1 MTNDQMLQ
9 RVYDLALYLSEEDG
23 NAYRFC
29 MERGIRDMPGL
40 GGKLAT
46 LTLDLKDAV
55 AQDAARASGR
65 GSARVAANRIIKNAI
80 CCQPRE
86 SLHGAWMQD
95 GKQCI
100 CDGYHAVILDSEI
113 PGLPQVKE
121 DMEKMPLESVFKPL
135 RAHAGAR
142 LSLPTTGELK
152 AAIRLHKAEEK
163 AKKASKNRK
172 PATWDFGKD
181 LPTVNAE
188 YLLDMLELL
197 PGCTATVSE
206 SRPISSTIYFQA
218 EGVGEGCLC
227 PTRKES

>member
-1 MTNDQMLQ
+1 MTNDKMLQ
-9 RVYDLALYLSEEDG
+9 SVYDLALYLSEEDG
-23 NAYRFC
+23 NAYKFC
-29 MERGIRDMPGL
+29 LEREIRDAPGL
-40 GGKLAT
+40 GGKLAS

-80 CCQPRE
+80 RCQTRE
-86 SLHGAWMQD
+86 SLHGAWMEN
-95 GKQCI
+95 GKQCL
-100 CDGYHAVILDSEI
+100 CDGYRGVILDSEI

-121 DMEKMPLESVFKPL
+121 DMEKMSLEGILKPL

-152 AAIRLHKAEEK
+152 AAIRLHRAEEK
-163 AKKASKNRK
+163 AKKASKNRR

-188 YLLDMLELL
+188 YLLDILELL

-206 SRPISSTIYFQA
+206 IRPISSTIYFQA

>member
-1 MTNDQMLQ
+1 MTNEKMLQ
-9 RVYDLALYLSEEDG
+9 RLYDLALYLSEEDG
-23 NAYRFC
+23 NAYKFC
-29 MERGIRDMPGL
+29 LERGIRDMPGL
-40 GGKLAT
+40 GGKLAS
-46 LTLDLKDAV
+46 LTLDLKDAI
-55 AQDAARASGR
+55 RR
-65 GSARVAANRIIKNAI
+65 
-80 CCQPRE
+80 QPRE

-121 DMEKMPLESVFKPL
+121 GIEKMPLEGIFKPL

-152 AAIRLHKAEEK
+152 AAIRLHRAEEK
-163 AKKASKNRK
+163 ANKASKNRK

-197 PGCTATVSE
+197 PGCMATVSE

>member
-1 MTNDQMLQ
+1 MNNTEMLQ
-9 RVYDLALYLSEEDG
+9 RVNELALYLEKAEMDLYHDCVANG
-23 NAYRFC
+23 FR
-29 MERGIRDMPGL
+29 EIPGM

-80 CCQPRE
+80 LRQSRGN
-86 SLHGAWMQD
+86 LHGAWMQD

-113 PGLPQVKE
+113 PGLPKVKE
-121 DMEKMPLESVFKPL
+121 DMEKMSLEGIFKPL
-135 RAHAGAR
+135 RTRAGVR

-152 AAIRLHKAEEK
+152 AAIRLHSAEEK

-206 SRPISSTIYFQA
+206 SRPIISTIYFQA

-227 PTRKES
+227 PARKES

>member
-1 MTNDQMLQ
+1 MTNTEMLQ
-9 RVYDLALYLSEEDG
+9 RVDELALYLEKAETDLYHDCVVNG
-23 NAYRFC
+23 F
-29 MERGIRDMPGL
+29 RDIPGL
-40 GGKLAT
+40 AGKLAA

-80 CCQPRE
+80 CCQSRE
-86 SLHGAWMQD
+86 NLKGAWMQD

-121 DMEKMPLESVFKPL
+121 DMEKMPLEGIFKPL
-135 RAHAGAR
+135 RAHAGVR

-163 AKKASKNRK
+163 AKKASKNRR

-188 YLLDMLELL
+188 YLLDILELL

-206 SRPISSTIYFQA
+206 IRPISSTIYFQS

-227 PTRKES
+227 PVRKES

>member
-23 NAYRFC
+23 NAYKFC
-29 MERGIRDMPGL
+29 LERGIRDMPGL

-55 AQDAARASGR
+55 AQDAAKASGR

-80 CCQPRE
+80 CCQSRE
-86 SLHGAWMQD
+86 NLHGAWMQD

-121 DMEKMPLESVFKPL
+121 DIEKMPLEGIFKPL

-152 AAIRLHKAEEK
+152 AAIRLHKAE
-163 AKKASKNRK
+163 
-172 PATWDFGKD
+172 
-181 LPTVNAE
+181 
-188 YLLDMLELL
+188 
-197 PGCTATVSE
+197 
-206 SRPISSTIYFQA
+206 
-218 EGVGEGCLC
+218 
-227 PTRKES
+227 

>member
-1 MTNDQMLQ
+1 MTNGEMLQ

-23 NAYRFC
+23 NSYKFC
-29 MERGIRDMPGL
+29 LERGIREIPGMA
-40 GGKLAT
+40 GKLASLT
-46 LTLDLKDAV
+46 LTLRDDIAR
-55 AQDAARASGR
+55 DAARTSGR

-80 CCQPRE
+80 LRQPRE
-86 SLHGAWMQD
+86 NLHGAWMQD

-121 DMEKMPLESVFKPL
+121 DLEKIPLEGIFKPL
-135 RAHAGAR
+135 RAHAGVR

-163 AKKASKNRK
+163 AKKASENRR

-197 PGCTATVSE
+197 PGCTATVSK